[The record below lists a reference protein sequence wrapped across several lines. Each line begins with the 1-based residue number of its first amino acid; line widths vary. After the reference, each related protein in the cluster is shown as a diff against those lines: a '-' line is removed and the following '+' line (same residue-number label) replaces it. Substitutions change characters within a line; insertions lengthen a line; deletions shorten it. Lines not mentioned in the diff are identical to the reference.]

1 MCQNVCR
8 NKQQQ
13 RGSRLVDKLRG
24 PRGGA
29 ALSRVTVLMIF
40 KVRLD
45 HWRSL
50 FMVYPKNGVNQSEQ
64 LNCI

>member
-40 KVRLD
+40 KVRAGPLA
-45 HWRSL
+45 L
-50 FMVYPKNGVNQSEQ
+50 LVYGFPPKME
-64 LNCI
+64 